1 MQDFRKLIAWQK
13 SHRLVLRTYAVSATF
28 PKTEMFGLTAQMRR
42 AAVSIPANIAEGS
55 CRSGRAFAQFL
66 KVSLGS
72 AGELE
77 YYAILA
83 GDLKLISLSTSEEL
97 QSKVIE
103 AKKIISGL
111 FESVKEANRKAV
123 IRTRKNGKNGH
134 AKKLTTDN

>member
-1 MQDFRKLIAWQK
+1 M
-13 SHRLVLRTYAVSATF
+13 
-28 PKTEMFGLTAQMRR
+28 
-42 AAVSIPANIAEGS
+42 SIPANIAEGA

-97 QSKVIE
+97 QNKIIE

-111 FESVKEANRKAV
+111 LESVKEANRRAV
-123 IRTRKNGKNGH
+123 IRKRKNGKNGH
-134 AKKLTTDN
+134 PKTED